1 MQLITHRLI
10 LKYFKC
16 PKWVDSF
23 FTMFKMGFL
32 KLMNALPSISNE
44 IDEDK
49 IFIIINKN
57 FSKIAPFWYQ
67 LVSSWLIRSYSV
79 FQDIDKFIILIYF
92 INKDLIF
99 FRKNGL
105 VIDYDTF
112 YKDKSIEIPKINIS
126 DISNDLK
133 IPKESVRRKLQEL
146 EKAGVIKK
154 TGKKI
159 FVDRSAFITAK
170 AEVTLKEL
178 SILISKFNE
187 ILVDKKITNNI
198 FETNEISES
207 IKANFSFC
215 WYQFYKLLFIYTNRM
230 RNIFLD
236 LETLAIGLVVLL
248 NTVGDKSFKVKDLNR
263 KNWIELAQGADEVGV
278 NAMSLSDITGIP
290 RPTVVRKINFL
301 NKNNFLNINEK
312 KLISMNIKGSKLN
325 LAKKIQDQNMKSL
338 SNMLYR
344 IFNQIKITNTN

>member
-1 MQLITHRLI
+1 MKKI
-10 LKYFKC
+10 
-16 PKWVDSF
+16 
-23 FTMFKMGFL
+23 
-32 KLMNALPSISNE
+32 PSISNQ

-49 IFIIINKN
+49 IFKIISKN
-57 FSKIAPFWYQ
+57 FSKIGPYWFE
-67 LVSSWLIRSYSV
+67 LISSWLIRSYSV

-159 FVDRSAFITAK
+159 FVDRSAFVTAK
-170 AEVTLKEL
+170 AEQTLKEL
-178 SILISKFNE
+178 SILISKFSE
-187 ILVDKKITNNI
+187 MLVDEKITNNT
-198 FETNEISES
+198 FDTEEISES

-230 RNIFLD
+230 RSATFD
-236 LETLAIGLVVLL
+236 LESLAIGLVVLL
-248 NTVGDKSFKVKDLNR
+248 NTMSNKSFKVKDLLDVTL
-263 KNWIELAQGADEVGV
+263 KYFG
-278 NAMSLSDITGIP
+278 
-290 RPTVVRKINFL
+290 
-301 NKNNFLNINEK
+301 
-312 KLISMNIKGSKLN
+312 
-325 LAKKIQDQNMKSL
+325 
-338 SNMLYR
+338 
-344 IFNQIKITNTN
+344 